1 MDYLA
6 ELENAIKNIKTIN
19 NPVIS
24 EVEIRPANFHK
35 EVEQPAF
42 NTELNESEKEMITK
56 NYKKPWSRLNVD
68 QKHKLLLDY
77 SKAKNADF
85 SVLKNA
91 LRDKIL
97 TVKYNQDIMKIEELS
112 FATAKIKV
120 KEIEINDKKEL
131 NIE

>member
-6 ELENAIKNIKTIN
+6 ELEKTIKNIKTIN
-19 NPVIS
+19 NP
-24 EVEIRPANFHK
+24 ANLNK

-42 NTELNESEKEMITK
+42 NTELNEYEKEMITK

-77 SKAKNADF
+77 TKVKNADF

-97 TVKYNQDIMKIEELS
+97 TVKYNQDTMKIDELS
-112 FATAKIKV
+112 FATAKV
-120 KEIEINDKKEL
+120 KEIENKIKEL
-131 NIE
+131 NIK

>member
-6 ELENAIKNIKTIN
+6 ELEKAIMNIKTIN
-19 NPVIS
+19 NFVVS
-24 EVEIRPANFHK
+24 

>member
-6 ELENAIKNIKTIN
+6 ELEKAIKNIKTIN

-24 EVEIRPANFHK
+24 GVEIL
-35 EVEQPAF
+35 PAF
-42 NTELNESEKEMITK
+42 NTELNEFEKEMITK

-97 TVKYNQDIMKIEELS
+97 TVKYNQDTMKIDELS

-120 KEIEINDKKEL
+120 KEIENKDKIKEL

>member
-6 ELENAIKNIKTIN
+6 EVEKAIKNIKTIN
-19 NPVIS
+19 NPVVS
-24 EVEIRPANFHK
+24 EVE
-35 EVEQPAF
+35 QTSF
-42 NTELNESEKEMITK
+42 NNSLALELDKSEKEMIEK

-68 QKHKLLLDY
+68 QKTKLLLDY
-77 SKAKNADF
+77 SKTKNADF

-97 TVKYNQDIMKIEELS
+97 TVKYNQDTMKIEELS
-112 FATAKIKV
+112 FVESKIKV
-120 KEIEINDKKEL
+120 KEIEKDKNKITEL